1 MAANI
6 RSLLA
11 DMGEDPDRE
20 GLLKTPE
27 RYVRAML
34 FFTNGY
40 KENAYNIG
48 KDAIFNVDHS
58 EIVLVRDIEVFS
70 MCEHHLVPFM
80 GKACHPS
87 PPFFLMLDVSSLL
100 TR

>member
-6 RSLLA
+6 RNLLA

-20 GLLKTPE
+20 GLLKTPKH
-27 RYVRAML
+27 YIRAML

-58 EIVLVRDIEVFS
+58 EIMLV
-70 MCEHHLVPFM
+70 
-80 GKACHPS
+80 
-87 PPFFLMLDVSSLL
+87 
-100 TR
+100 